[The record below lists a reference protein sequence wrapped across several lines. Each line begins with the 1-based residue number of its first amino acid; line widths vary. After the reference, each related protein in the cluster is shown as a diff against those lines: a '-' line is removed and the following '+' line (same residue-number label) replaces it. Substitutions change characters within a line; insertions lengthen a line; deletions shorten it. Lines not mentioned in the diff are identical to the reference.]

1 MKETKTNLGGQQKKE
16 EERFWDDQTKNKY
29 ETYEKKVY
37 SAFREKEYIE
47 IIKKGL
53 SGFDYR
59 KNGKVLDLGCGA
71 GVSSIVLS
79 NLGFDVTGIDISPN
93 LINQAIK
100 LSEDAT
106 IPWLKTRSNP
116 FGKIKNKP
124 TFVVGDITKLDLEDD
139 SIDICFLGGVLHHFP
154 NYEVVLEEIYRV
166 LKKGGMMIA
175 IESNLFNWSYRL
187 SFYLVN
193 KKKGV
198 TPNEFPLSP
207 LKVKKDLKKYFKNIK
222 LYQFRENDVPFLR
235 QLGWF
240 GKSVFGEIIR
250 IIVLVLKNIFATKIS
265 RGTFFIVGCQK

>member
-1 MKETKTNLGGQQKKE
+1 MGETITNLGGQQNKE

-29 ETYEKKVY
+29 ETYGKKVY

-59 KNGKVLDLGCGA
+59 KSGKVLDLGCGA

-79 NLGFDVTGIDISPN
+79 NLGFNVTGIDISSN
-93 LINQAIK
+93 LINQAMK
-100 LSEDAT
+100 LSEDTT
-106 IPWLKTRSNP
+106 IHWLKTRTSLL
-116 FGKIKNKP
+116 GKVKNKP
-124 TFVVGDITKLDLEDD
+124 TFVVSDITKLDLEDG

-154 NYEVVLEEIYRV
+154 NSEVVLKEINRV
-166 LKKGGMMIA
+166 LKKSGIMIA
-175 IESNLFNWSYRL
+175 IEPNLFNWPYRL

-207 LKVKKDLKKYFKNIK
+207 LKVKKDLKKYFRSVK
-222 LYQFRENDVPFLR
+222 LQQFRENDVPFLR

-240 GKSVFGEIIR
+240 GKSVFGHLIR
-250 IIVLVLKNIFATKIS
+250 IIVLVLKNNFAPKIN
-265 RGTFFIVGCQK
+265 RGTFFIVSCQK

>member
-1 MKETKTNLGGQQKKE
+1 MKETITNLGGQQKKE

-79 NLGFDVTGIDISPN
+79 NLGFDVTGIDISSN
-93 LINQAIK
+93 LINHAIK

-106 IPWLKTRSNP
+106 IPWLKTRLNP
-116 FGKIKNKP
+116 LGKVKNKP

-139 SIDICFLGGVLHHFP
+139 SSDICFLGGVLHHFP
-154 NYEVVLEEIYRV
+154 NYEVVLEKIHRV
-166 LKKGGMMIA
+166 LKKGGIMIA
-175 IESNLFNWSYRL
+175 IEPNLSNWPYRL

-193 KKKGV
+193 KKKGA

-207 LKVKKDLKKYFKNIK
+207 LKVLKDFKKYFRDIK

-240 GKSVFGEIIR
+240 GKSVFGYLIR
-250 IIVLVLKNIFATKIS
+250 RIVLVFKNNFAPKINS
-265 RGTFFIVGCQK
+265 GTFFIVSCQK